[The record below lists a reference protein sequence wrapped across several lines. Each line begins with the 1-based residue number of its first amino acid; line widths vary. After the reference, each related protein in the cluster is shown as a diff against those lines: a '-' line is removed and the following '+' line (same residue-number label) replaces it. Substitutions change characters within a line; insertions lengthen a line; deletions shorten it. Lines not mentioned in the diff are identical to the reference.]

1 MSILISV
8 LISILITCKSLMGS
22 YKFGKFRAKYL
33 EVLISIFT
41 FGEVCRWSG
50 GLPLEWSFAA
60 GVRGLPLGWSFA
72 AGVGGLALE
81 CAHKAPE
88 KNALNMDAQRQL
100 FHHRVP

>member
-1 MSILISV
+1 MVRFGLNTYKYLI
-8 LISILITCKSLMGS
+8 ISIL
-22 YKFGKFRAKYL
+22 
-33 EVLISIFT
+33 T
-41 FGEVCRWSG
+41 FGEGCRWSG
-50 GLPLEWSFAA
+50 GLSLEWRFAA

-100 FHHRVP
+100 FLHRVP

>member
-1 MSILISV
+1 M
-8 LISILITCKSLMGS
+8 
-22 YKFGKFRAKYL
+22 
-33 EVLISIFT
+33 E
-41 FGEVCRWSG
+41 
-50 GLPLEWSFAA
+50 FAA

-100 FHHRVP
+100 FLHRVP